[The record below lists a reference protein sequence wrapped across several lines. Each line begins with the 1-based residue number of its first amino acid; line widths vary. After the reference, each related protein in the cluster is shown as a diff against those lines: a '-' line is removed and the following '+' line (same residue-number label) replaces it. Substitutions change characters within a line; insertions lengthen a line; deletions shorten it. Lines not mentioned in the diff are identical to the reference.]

1 MLTMYPSLPYVKVDN
16 EMPDLKYAKPGD
28 AGLDLCSTESVDIAP
43 QGMVKVGT
51 GVMCAIPEG
60 FFGLVVPRSSIATKR
75 GITVINTPGIIDS
88 GYRGQIMLPLYNMST
103 EMQHVERGERIVQM
117 IILSYATVTPVI
129 STILPE
135 SVRGDGG
142 FGSTGVGRL

>member
-1 MLTMYPSLPYVKVDN
+1 MTMYPSLPYVKVDN

-43 QGMVKVGT
+43 QGMVMVGT
-51 GVMCAIPEG
+51 GIKSAIPEG
-60 FFGLVVPRSSIATKR
+60 FFGLVVPRSGVATKR

-88 GYRGQIMLPLYNMST
+88 GYWGEIKLPLYNMST
-103 EMQHVERGERIVQM
+103 ELQHVERGERLVQM
-117 IILSYATVTPVI
+117 IILSYATVTPI
-129 STILPE
+129 LSTILPE